1 VQATEYRNDARRPE
15 MGPAPAQ
22 PHPEADGKP
31 LMGLFSDLWRET
43 STLVH
48 DEAELAKAEL
58 NEKVSQIGTGAAE
71 MAVAGGILFS
81 GFLVL
86 LFAAV
91 GAIAMWIGNENAA
104 WLAPLIVG
112 VVVMIVGYILLKQGQ
127 KQMKPGNMVP
137 ERTMQ
142 SLRDDAQLARGHSR

>member
-1 VQATEYRNDARRPE
+1 MASTSTDLGNRMNNPEDA
-15 MGPAPAQ
+15 
-22 PHPEADGKP
+22 HGKP
-31 LMGLFSDLWRET
+31 LMSLFSDLWRET

-58 NEKVSQIGTGAAE
+58 SEKVSQIGTGASE
-71 MAVAGGILFS
+71 MAVAGGVLFA

-91 GAIAMWIGNENAA
+91 GALDLLIGSPHAV

-112 VVVMIVGYILLKQGQ
+112 VAVMIVGYALLKRGQ
-127 KQMKPGNMVP
+127 HQVKPESLAP
-137 ERTMQ
+137 ERTLQAM
-142 SLRDDAQLARGHSR
+142 RDDAAMARRHAQ

>member
-1 VQATEYRNDARRPE
+1 MQETDIRNSGATS
-15 MGPAPAQ
+15 
-22 PHPEADGKP
+22 KP

-48 DEAELAKAEL
+48 NEAELAKAEL
-58 NEKVSQIGTGAAE
+58 SEKVSQVGTGAAE
-71 MAVAGGILFS
+71 IAVAGAIFFA

-91 GAIAMWIGNENAA
+91 GAIAMWIDNENAA

-112 VVVMIVGYILLKQGQ
+112 VIVMIIGYILLKRGQ
-127 KQMKPGNMVP
+127 SQMKPENLAP

-142 SLRDDAQLARGHSR
+142 SLRDDANFAREHAR

>member
-1 VQATEYRNDARRPE
+1 MASTSTDIRNPR
-15 MGPAPAQ
+15 G
-22 PHPEADGKP
+22 EADGKP
-31 LMGLFSDLWRET
+31 LMSLFSDLWRET

-58 NEKVSQIGTGAAE
+58 SEKVSQIGTGATE
-71 MAVAGGILFS
+71 MALAGGVLFA

-91 GAIAMWIGNENAA
+91 GALDLLIDSPQSA

-112 VVVMIVGYILLKQGQ
+112 VVVMIAGYALLKRGQ
-127 KQMKPGNMVP
+127 HQVKPENLAP
-137 ERTMQ
+137 DRTLQAM
-142 SLRDDAQLARGHSR
+142 RDDANMARRHAR

>member
-1 VQATEYRNDARRPE
+1 MASTPTDIRNPMDRA
-15 MGPAPAQ
+15 GPSGQ

-31 LMGLFSDLWRET
+31 LLSLFSDLWRET

-71 MAVAGGILFS
+71 MAVAGGVMFA

-86 LFAAV
+86 LLAAV
-91 GAIAMWIGNENAA
+91 GALDMIIDSAHAV
-104 WLAPLIVG
+104 WLSPLIVG
-112 VVVMIVGYILLKQGQ
+112 VIVMIIGYGLLKRGQ
-127 KQMKPGNMVP
+127 RNVSTEGLAPA
-137 ERTMQ
+137 RTLQ
-142 SLRDDAQLARGHSR
+142 SLRDDAQLAKEHAR

>member
-1 VQATEYRNDARRPE
+1 MAATETGSNLRS
-15 MGPAPAQ
+15 
-22 PHPEADGKP
+22 DGKP

-43 STLVH
+43 SVLVH

-58 NEKVSQIGTGAAE
+58 SEKVSQMSTGAAE
-71 MAVAGGILFS
+71 MAVAGGVIFA

-91 GAIAMWIGNENAA
+91 GALDLLIDSPQAA

-112 VVVMIVGYILLKQGQ
+112 VVVMIVGYVLLKRGQ
-127 KQMKPGNMVP
+127 HQVEPTGLAP
-137 ERTMQ
+137 RRTVQ
-142 SLRDDAQLARGHSR
+142 SLRDDARLAKEHAR

>member
-1 VQATEYRNDARRPE
+1 MASTSTDLRNE
-15 MGPAPAQ
+15 MERAGPIGA

-31 LMGLFSDLWRET
+31 LMSLFSDLWRET

-58 NEKVSQIGTGAAE
+58 SEKVSQVGAGAAE
-71 MAVAGGILFS
+71 MALAGGVIFA

-91 GAIAMWIGNENAA
+91 GALELLIRSPQAV

-112 VVVMIVGYILLKQGQ
+112 AVVMIVGYALLKRGQ
-127 KQMKPGNMVP
+127 HQMKPENLAP
-137 ERTMQ
+137 ERTLQAM
-142 SLRDDAQLARGHSR
+142 RDDAGMARRHVR

>member
-1 VQATEYRNDARRPE
+1 MASTSTDLGNRMENPE
-15 MGPAPAQ
+15 S
-22 PHPEADGKP
+22 DKP
-31 LMGLFSDLWRET
+31 LMSLFSDLWRET

-58 NEKVSQIGTGAAE
+58 SEKVSQIGTGATE
-71 MAVAGGILFS
+71 MAVAGGVIFA

-91 GAIAMWIGNENAA
+91 GALDMVLDSPHAV

-112 VVVMIVGYILLKQGQ
+112 VVVMIVGYVLLKRGQ
-127 KQMKPGNMVP
+127 HQVQP
-137 ERTMQ
+137 Q
-142 SLRDDAQLARGHSR
+142 SLAPDRTLQAMRDDAQMARRHAR

>member
-1 VQATEYRNDARRPE
+1 MASTSEAKTE
-15 MGPAPAQ
+15 MTLAQ
-22 PHPEADGKP
+22 RVMAEHPQADGRP

-48 DEAELAKAEL
+48 DEAELAKVEL
-58 NEKVSQIGTGAAE
+58 SEKVSQMGTGAAQ
-71 MAVAGGILFS
+71 MAVAGGVLFA

-91 GAIAMWIGNENAA
+91 GALDLLIDSPQAA

-112 VVVMIVGYILLKQGQ
+112 AAVMIVGYILLKRGQ
-127 KQMKPGNMVP
+127 HHVKPANLAP
-137 ERTMQ
+137 ERTLQ
-142 SLRDDAQLARGHSR
+142 SLRDDARLAKEHAR